1 VDAAYTNKTEL
12 QARLDSLLEEID
24 FLRALYEAVS
34 TSIYILLPFSSI
46 LALLSHFRG
55 SGLIIFHS
63 VALNNSVLIPFHL
76 LS

>member
-1 VDAAYTNKTEL
+1 MNKTEL

-34 TSIYILLPFSSI
+34 TSIYILLPVSKV
-46 LALLSHFRG
+46 LAFLSRFGG
-55 SGLIIFHS
+55 SGLIIFQS
-63 VALNNSVLIPFHL
+63 VALNNSTLFPFHR